1 MVATTVEAI
10 IESFPTSSIPHIE
23 GELTYKSIKEV
34 EKIIITNASSIES
47 ELGGGNHGLL
57 GLVIPAA
64 RYNTIT
70 GTNFVPH
77 ANPGALPTFPVNSI
91 APQITEIS
99 NTHRERL
106 WL

>member
-10 IESFPTSSIPHIE
+10 IESFPTSSIPCIE
-23 GELTYKSIKEV
+23 GEPTYKSIKEV

-77 ANPGALPTFPVNSI
+77 ANPGALPTFP
-91 APQITEIS
+91 ITIFIVCEADLYI
-99 NTHRERL
+99 L
-106 WL
+106 MLYVQL